1 MKTRIASAALAA
13 LLCAAAAPALAQEAA
28 KPAAQVDFGN
38 VRPPQPTS
46 PYTKQAKALMAS
58 KAFKAAKATLAAGY
72 EQTVEDIVTLT
83 EIPAPPFGEA
93 EKGKAYLAMLAK
105 EGLTDL
111 DTDAAGNVMG
121 LRKGTGGGGLLVV
134 AAHLDT
140 VFPASTD
147 VKVRREGDKLYA
159 PGIGDDTVGL
169 GSILAILRAINAA
182 GIQTKSDIL
191 FVGDVGE
198 EGPGDLRGMKELFF
212 KGKYKDKIDA
222 FISLEPSGPTVIV
235 NGGVGSKRYKTTFK
249 GPGGH
254 SMGDFGTVN
263 PAFAL
268 ADAARQFGELKV
280 PSDPRTVYN
289 IGLLEGGTSVN
300 SIPFAVSMTVD
311 MRSSGKAELK
321 AVEDA
326 YLAILPK
333 AVEAENAARSTKRGV
348 ISLDNKMVGDR
359 PVGETPA
366 NSPFVQQLAAVGDA
380 LGKPMGYVAGST
392 DANIP
397 MSLGKP
403 AVTLGAGFVTF
414 RGHSLE
420 EGMEVNK
427 TRDVESIATTM
438 AQILMVAGAR

>member
-1 MKTRIASAALAA
+1 MKTFMTSAALAA
-13 LLCAAAAPALAQEAA
+13 LVCAIAGPALAQT
-28 KPAAQVDFGN
+28 KPAPAPAEFGN
-38 VRPPQPTS
+38 VHPPAPTS
-46 PYTKQAKALMAS
+46 PFVKQAKSLIAS
-58 KAFKAAKATLAAGY
+58 KSFKVAKDALAAGY
-72 EQTVEDIVTLT
+72 DQTVADIVTLT
-83 EIPAPPFGEA
+83 EIPAPPFGET

-111 DTDAAGNVMG
+111 ETDAAGNVMG

-140 VFPASTD
+140 VFPAGTN

-169 GSILAILRAINAA
+169 GSILAMLRAMNAA
-182 GIQTKSDIL
+182 GIKTQSDIL

-198 EGPGDLRGMKELFF
+198 EGPGDLRGMKELFL

-268 ADAARQFGELKV
+268 ADAAKQFGELKV
-280 PSDPRTVYN
+280 PANPRTVYN

-300 SIPFAVSMTVD
+300 SIPFAVAMTVD
-311 MRSSGKAELK
+311 MRSAGKAELK

-333 AVEAENAARSTKRGV
+333 AVAAENATRSTKRGE
-348 ISLDNKMVGDR
+348 ISVDNKMVGDR
-359 PVGETPA
+359 PVGETPIS
-366 NSPFVQQLAAVGDA
+366 SPFVQRIAAVGDA

-403 AVTLGAGFVTF
+403 AVTLGAGFVSF

-427 TRDVESIATTM
+427 ARDVESIATTM
-438 AQILMVAGAR
+438 AQILMAAGAK

>member
-1 MKTRIASAALAA
+1 MKNRMTSAALAA
-13 LLCAAAAPALAQEAA
+13 LLCAVAAPALAQTPA
-28 KPAAQVDFGN
+28 KPAQVDFGN
-38 VRPPQPTS
+38 VKPPAPTS
-46 PYTKQAKALMAS
+46 PFAKQAKALMAG
-58 KAFKAAKATLAAGY
+58 KAFKTAKATLATGY
-72 EQTVEDIVTLT
+72 DQTVADIVTLT
-83 EIPAPPFGEA
+83 EIPAPPFGET
-93 EKGKAYLAMLAK
+93 EKGKAFLAMLAK
-105 EGLTDL
+105 EGLTEL
-111 DTDAAGNVMG
+111 ETDAAGNVMG
-121 LRKGTGGGGLLVV
+121 LRKGTGGGLLVV

-147 VKVRREGDKLYA
+147 VKVRRDGDKLYA

-182 GIQTKSDIL
+182 GIQTTSDIL

-212 KGKYKDKIDA
+212 KGRYKDKIDA

-300 SIPFAVSMTVD
+300 SIPFAVAMTVD
-311 MRSSGKAELK
+311 MRSSGAAELK

-333 AVEAENAARSTKRGV
+333 AVAAENAARSTKRGV

-359 PVGETPA
+359 PVGETA
-366 NSPFVQQLAAVGDA
+366 ISNPFVQKLAAVGDA

-427 TRDVESIATTM
+427 DRDVESIATTM
-438 AQILMVAGAR
+438 AQILMVAGAK

>member
-1 MKTRIASAALAA
+1 MKNRMTSAALAA
-13 LLCAAAAPALAQEAA
+13 LLCAVAAPALAQTPA
-28 KPAAQVDFGN
+28 KPAQVDFGN
-38 VRPPQPTS
+38 VKPPAPTS
-46 PYTKQAKALMAS
+46 PFAKQAKALMAG
-58 KAFKAAKATLAAGY
+58 KAFKTAKATLATGY
-72 EQTVEDIVTLT
+72 DQTVADIVTLT
-83 EIPAPPFGEA
+83 EIPAPPFGET
-93 EKGKAYLAMLAK
+93 EKGKAFLAMLAK
-105 EGLTDL
+105 EGLTEL
-111 DTDAAGNVMG
+111 ETDAAGNVMG
-121 LRKGTGGGGLLVV
+121 LRKGTGGGLLVV

-147 VKVRREGDKLYA
+147 VKVRRDGDKLYA

-182 GIQTKSDIL
+182 GIQTTSDIL

-212 KGKYKDKIDA
+212 KGRYKDKIDA

-300 SIPFAVSMTVD
+300 SIPFAVAMTVD
-311 MRSSGKAELK
+311 MRSSGAAELK

-333 AVEAENAARSTKRGV
+333 AVAAENAARSTKRGV

-359 PVGETPA
+359 PVGETA
-366 NSPFVQQLAAVGDA
+366 ISSPFVQKLAAVGDA

-427 TRDVESIATTM
+427 DRDVESIATTM
-438 AQILMVAGAR
+438 AQILMVAGAK

>member
-1 MKTRIASAALAA
+1 MKTRMTSAALAA
-13 LLCAAAAPALAQEAA
+13 LLCAVAAPALAQT
-28 KPAAQVDFGN
+28 KPTPTPGEFGN
-38 VRPPQPTS
+38 VRPPAPPS
-46 PYTKQAKALMAS
+46 PFAKQAKALIAS
-58 KAFKAAKATLAAGY
+58 KSFKVAKDTLAAGY
-72 EQTVEDIVTLT
+72 DQTVADIVTLT
-83 EIPAPPFGEA
+83 EIPAPPFGET

-111 DTDAAGNVMG
+111 ETDAAGNVMG

-140 VFPASTD
+140 VFPAGTN
-147 VKVRREGDKLYA
+147 VKVRRDGDKLYA
-159 PGIGDDTVGL
+159 PGVGDDTVGL

-198 EGPGDLRGMKELFF
+198 EGPGDLRGMKELFL
-212 KGKYKDKIDA
+212 KGRYKDRIDA
-222 FISLEPSGPTVIV
+222 FISLEPSGPAVIV

-268 ADAARQFGELKV
+268 ADAARQFGQLKV

-300 SIPFAVSMTVD
+300 SIPFAVAMTVD
-311 MRSSGKAELK
+311 MRSSGAAELK
-321 AVEDA
+321 AVEEA

-333 AVEAENAARSTKRGV
+333 AVEAENAARSTKRGP
-348 ISLDNKMVGDR
+348 ITLDNKMVGDR
-359 PVGETPA
+359 PVGETPISA
-366 NSPFVQQLAAVGDA
+366 PFVQRIAAVGDA

-403 AVTLGAGFVTF
+403 AVTLGAGFVSF
-414 RGHSLE
+414 RAHSLE

-427 TRDVESIATTM
+427 ARDVESIATTM
-438 AQILMVAGAR
+438 AQILMAANPK

>member
-1 MKTRIASAALAA
+1 MKNRMTSVALAA
-13 LLCAAAAPALAQEAA
+13 LLCAAAAPALAQT
-28 KPAAQVDFGN
+28 KPPAPGEFGN
-38 VRPPQPTS
+38 VRPPAPTS
-46 PYTKQAKALMAS
+46 PFAKQAKALVAS
-58 KAFKAAKATLAAGY
+58 KSFKVAKETLAAGY
-72 EQTVEDIVTLT
+72 DQAVADIVTLT
-83 EIPAPPFGEA
+83 EIPAPPFGET

-111 DTDAAGNVMG
+111 ETDAAGNVMG
-121 LRKGTGGGGLLVV
+121 LRRGTGGGGLLVV

-140 VFPASTD
+140 VFPAGTN

-169 GSILAILRAINAA
+169 GSILAIIRAINAA

-198 EGPGDLRGMKELFF
+198 EGPGDLRGMKELFL
-212 KGKYKDKIDA
+212 KGKYKDRIAA

-268 ADAARQFGELKV
+268 ADAAKRFGELKV

-300 SIPFAVSMTVD
+300 SIPFAVAMTVD

-333 AVEAENAARSTKRGV
+333 AVAAENAARSTKRGE
-348 ISLDNKMVGDR
+348 ITLDNKLVGDR
-359 PVGETPA
+359 PVGETPIS
-366 NSPFVQQLAAVGDA
+366 SPFVQRLAAVGDA
-380 LGKPMGYVAGST
+380 LGRPMGYVAGST

-427 TRDVESIATTM
+427 ARDVESIATTM
-438 AQILMVAGAR
+438 AQILMAAEAK

>member
-1 MKTRIASAALAA
+1 MKNRMTSAALAA
-13 LLCAAAAPALAQEAA
+13 LLCAVAAPALAQTPA
-28 KPAAQVDFGN
+28 KPAQVDFGN
-38 VRPPQPTS
+38 VKPPAPTS
-46 PYTKQAKALMAS
+46 PFAKQAKALMAG
-58 KAFKAAKATLAAGY
+58 KAFKTAKATLATGY
-72 EQTVEDIVTLT
+72 DQTVADIVTLT
-83 EIPAPPFGEA
+83 EIPAPPFGET
-93 EKGKAYLAMLAK
+93 EKGKAFLAMLAK
-105 EGLTDL
+105 EGLTEL
-111 DTDAAGNVMG
+111 ETDAAGNVMG
-121 LRKGTGGGGLLVV
+121 LRKGTGGGLLVV

-147 VKVRREGDKLYA
+147 VKVRRDGDKLYA

-182 GIQTKSDIL
+182 GIQTTSDIL

-212 KGKYKDKIDA
+212 KGRYKDKIDA

-289 IGLLEGGTSVN
+289 IGLLAGGTSVN
-300 SIPFAVSMTVD
+300 SIPFAVAMTVD
-311 MRSSGKAELK
+311 MRSSGAAELK

-333 AVEAENAARSTKRGV
+333 AVAAENAARSTKRGV

-359 PVGETPA
+359 PVGETA
-366 NSPFVQQLAAVGDA
+366 ISSPFVQKLAAVGDA

-427 TRDVESIATTM
+427 DRDVESIATTM
-438 AQILMVAGAR
+438 AQILMVAGAK

>member
-1 MKTRIASAALAA
+1 MKNRMTSAALTA
-13 LLCAAAAPALAQEAA
+13 LLCVAAAPALAQI
-28 KPAAQVDFGN
+28 KPAPASVEFGN
-38 VRPPQPTS
+38 VRPPAPTS
-46 PYTKQAKALMAS
+46 PFAKQAKALIGSKSFKVAKDALAS
-58 KAFKAAKATLAAGY
+58 GY
-72 EQTVEDIVTLT
+72 DQTVADIVTLT

-105 EGLTDL
+105 EGLTEL
-111 DTDAAGNVMG
+111 ETDAAGNVMG
-121 LRKGTGGGGLLVV
+121 LRKGTGGGLLVV

-140 VFPASTD
+140 VFPAGTN

-169 GSILAILRAINAA
+169 GSILAIIRAINAA

-212 KGKYKDKIDA
+212 KGRYKDKIDA

-268 ADAARQFGELKV
+268 ADAAKQFGELKV

-300 SIPFAVSMTVD
+300 SIPFAVAMTVD
-311 MRSSGKAELK
+311 MRSSGATELK

-333 AVEAENAARSTKRGV
+333 AVAAENAARSTKRGV
-348 ISLDNKMVGDR
+348 ISIDNKLVGDR
-359 PVGETPA
+359 PVGETPTSA
-366 NSPFVQQLAAVGDA
+366 PFVQRIAAVGDA

-403 AVTLGAGFVTF
+403 AVTLGAGFVSF

-427 TRDVESIATTM
+427 ARDVESIATTM
-438 AQILMVAGAR
+438 AQILMAAGAK

>member
-1 MKTRIASAALAA
+1 MKTRMTSAVLTA
-13 LLCAAAAPALAQEAA
+13 LLCAVATPALAQT
-28 KPAAQVDFGN
+28 KPAPAPGEFGN
-38 VRPPQPTS
+38 VRPPAPTS
-46 PYTKQAKALMAS
+46 PFTKQAKALIAS
-58 KAFKAAKATLAAGY
+58 KSFKVAKDTLAAGY
-72 EQTVEDIVTLT
+72 DQTVADIVTLT
-83 EIPAPPFGEA
+83 EIPAPPFGET

-111 DTDAAGNVMG
+111 ETDAAGNVMG
-121 LRKGTGGGGLLVV
+121 LRKGSGGGGLLVV

-140 VFPASTD
+140 VFPAGTN

-182 GIQTKSDIL
+182 GIQTRSDIL

-198 EGPGDLRGMKELFF
+198 EGPGDLRGMKELFL
-212 KGKYKDKIDA
+212 KGKYKDRIDA

-235 NGGVGSKRYKTTFK
+235 NGGVGSKRYKTTFR

-268 ADAARQFGELKV
+268 ADAAKQFGELKV

-300 SIPFAVSMTVD
+300 SIPFAVAMTVD

-333 AVEAENAARSTKRGV
+333 AVAAENAARSTKRGE
-348 ISLDNKMVGDR
+348 ITLDNKMVGDR
-359 PVGETPA
+359 PVGETPI
-366 NSPFVQQLAAVGDA
+366 SDPFVQRLAAVGDA

-403 AVTLGAGFVTF
+403 AVTLGAGFVAF

-420 EGMEVNK
+420 EGIEVNK

-438 AQILMVAGAR
+438 AQILMAAGAK

>member
-1 MKTRIASAALAA
+1 MKIRMTSAALTA
-13 LLCAAAAPALAQEAA
+13 LLCAVAAPALAQTP
-28 KPAAQVDFGN
+28 PAPAPVDFGN
-38 VRPPQPTS
+38 VRPPAPTS
-46 PYTKQAKALMAS
+46 PYVKQAKALLAS
-58 KAFKAAKATLAAGY
+58 KGFKAAKATLAAGY
-72 EQTVEDIVTLT
+72 DQTVADIVTLT

-93 EKGKAYLAMLAK
+93 EKGKAYLEMLRK
-105 EGLTDL
+105 EGLTEL
-111 DTDAAGNVMG
+111 ETDAAGNVMG

-140 VFPASTD
+140 VFPAGTN

-159 PGIGDDTVGL
+159 PGVGDDTVGL

-198 EGPGDLRGMKELFF
+198 EGPGDLRGMKELFL
-212 KGKYKDKIDA
+212 KGRYKDRIDA

-268 ADAARQFGELKV
+268 AEAARQFGELKV

-300 SIPFAVSMTVD
+300 SIPFAVAMTVD
-311 MRSSGKAELK
+311 MRSSGVAELK

-333 AVEAENAARSTKRGV
+333 AAAAENAARSTKRGV
-348 ISLDNKMVGDR
+348 ISVDNKLVGDR
-359 PVGETPA
+359 PVGETPI
-366 NSPFVQQLAAVGDA
+366 SDPFVQQIAAVGDA
-380 LGKPMGYVAGST
+380 LGRPMGYVAGST

-397 MSLGKP
+397 MSLGKK

-420 EGMEVNK
+420 EGMEINK
-427 TRDVESIATTM
+427 ARDVESMATTM
-438 AQILMVAGAR
+438 ASILMVAGAR